1 MTSVRLSVCLSVSCF
16 MYISVIDN
24 FYMFTDWLF
33 TRLTL
38 VADMVLGTTKTLL
51 LAQDLEN

>member
-1 MTSVRLSVCLSVSCF
+1 

-38 VADMVLGTTKTLL
+38 VADTVLGTTKTLL